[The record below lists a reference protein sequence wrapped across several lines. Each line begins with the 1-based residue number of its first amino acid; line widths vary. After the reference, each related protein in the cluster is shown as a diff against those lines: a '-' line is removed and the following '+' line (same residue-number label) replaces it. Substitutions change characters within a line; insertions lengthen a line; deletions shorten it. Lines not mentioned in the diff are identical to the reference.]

1 MQALLVLML
10 MNYAD
15 YVELEPKLV
24 MLMFSIAL
32 YVMFKCSTTSSK
44 VEGLDGGS
52 VAFDKDAFT
61 NLNKLVSALVNNE
74 ETRIPGNLVVDGTI
88 TVKDTNK
95 KGNNITGATNI
106 TGTTTIKGET
116 FIGSVENT
124 RMRIKDGKIGNKQ
137 AGDIEFGNGT
147 DDWKRCYKYDTK
159 TYARGI
165 AGNEFWCDWSSGGRS
180 TMRVGRLEV
189 DNIVGYAWGE
199 NKINVNAGITFC
211 TGDKDRNDLQITNNF
226 YNQPCVITNTRGVFN
241 MNNGAY
247 TWINA
252 SDGKCYIRGHIMMDG
267 NSNSGRDIQCGSINT
282 HSIYTWGLDVD
293 TLKGH
298 AWRGNGYKN
307 TIRLEDHFALRND
320 HGSAMYFSGASKDDE
335 DKAQKMNEHKKKIWL
350 IGDYTYGFS
359 TLDGRRDWGT
369 QHRHNRY

>member
-1 MQALLVLML
+1 MIIIIVLML

-44 VEGLDGGS
+44 VEPFNGGS
-52 VAFDKDAFT
+52 VAFDKDAFA
-61 NLNKLVSALVNNE
+61 NLNKLVSALVNKD

-180 TMRVGRLEV
+180 TMRVGTLEV
-189 DNIVGYAWGE
+189 DNIVGYAWFNKPNE
-199 NKINVNAGITFC
+199 NTGKINVGAGITFC
-211 TGDKDRNDLQITNNF
+211 TGNKDRNDFGIYQNWNGRPGVRFNTMTGFKMKNNV
-226 YNQPCVITNTRGVFN
+226 YSH
-241 MNNGAY
+241 MN
-247 TWINA
+247 W
-252 SDGKCYIRGHIMMDG
+252 DGRCIIRGNLQMDG
-267 NSNSGRDIQCGSINT
+267 HGATGRDIQCGAINT
-282 HSIYTWGLDVD
+282 HSIYTHVID
-293 TLKGH
+293 TDQLKGH
-298 AWRGNGYKN
+298 AWGSNYKIYIPNGIYFGLTNGNYLEMTNEDSKYAMIAKNRDTTYKFEG
-307 TIRLEDHFALRND
+307 TIYRNDTDGNNWYLRN
-320 HGSAMYFSGASKDDE
+320 GWVRF
-335 DKAQKMNEHKKKIWL
+335 
-350 IGDYTYGFS
+350 
-359 TLDGRRDWGT
+359 
-369 QHRHNRY
+369 